1 MNKKVKLSIII
12 LLVIFIV
19 YMSSSCL
26 ERFFILNKEIPK
38 ILHKTG
44 PLTYSNLS
52 HNTKELLSKT
62 IEMNPDFKLEYYT
75 E

>member
-26 ERFFILNKEIPK
+26 ERFFISNKEIPK

-44 PLTYSNLS
+44 PLA
-52 HNTKELLSKT
+52 
-62 IEMNPDFKLEYYT
+62 
-75 E
+75 